1 MPSTTLRALSCLFA
15 LSALAGCAGLLSAA
29 PAATATTEAPVSTP
43 TLAPLPSATSTPIRC
58 TKTEGR
64 VTSHEIALPDDPRPL
79 AYQLY
84 LPPCFDPRSAAHY
97 PSLYLLHG
105 LAQSEAAWIQLGVAA
120 AADELIL
127 AGEAPP
133 FVIVLPGER
142 TGYDMLT
149 AIVDTLLPALESSL
163 PIGGAAD
170 LRAIGGISRGAGWA
184 LRIGGQRPDLFGA
197 IGMHSPAVLSPD
209 LYLLPEWVRA
219 MDRSAL
225 PRLWLDIGFDDTLL
239 PKALELRQALDK
251 VRWPYTW
258 IIERG
263 EHASSYWSPRLR
275 TYLRW
280 YAEGWLAPPSAGA
293 GLDT

>member
-1 MPSTTLRALSCLFA
+1 MTLRALSCLFV
-15 LSALAGCAGLLSAA
+15 LSTLAGCAGVPSPSAV
-29 PAATATTEAPVSTP
+29 AAATEAPVSTP
-43 TLAPLPSATSTPIRC
+43 TVAPLPSATSTPAGC
-58 TKTEGR
+58 TETEGQ

-84 LPPCFDPRSAAHY
+84 FPPCFDPRSAVRY

-127 AGEAPP
+127 DGEAPP

-142 TGYDMLT
+142 TGYDMLPT
-149 AIVDTLLPALESSL
+149 ITETLLPDLESSL
-163 PIGGAAD
+163 PIGGTLE

-184 LRIGGQRPDLFGA
+184 LRIGAQRPDLFGA

-209 LYLLPEWVRA
+209 LYVLPDWVRA
-219 MDRSAL
+219 VKGAAL
-225 PRLWLDIGFDDTLL
+225 PRLWLDIGYDDTLL
-239 PKALELRQALDK
+239 PKALDLRQALDQ

-258 IIERG
+258 TIERG
-263 EHASSYWSPRLR
+263 EHSSSYWSPRLR

-280 YAEGWLAPPSAGA
+280 YAEGWPVPPPAGA
-293 GLDT
+293 GLGT